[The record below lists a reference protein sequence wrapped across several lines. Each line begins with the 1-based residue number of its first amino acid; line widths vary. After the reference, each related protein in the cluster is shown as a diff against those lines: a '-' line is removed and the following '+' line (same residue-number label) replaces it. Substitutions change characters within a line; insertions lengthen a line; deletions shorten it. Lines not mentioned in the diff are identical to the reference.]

1 MKKKIL
7 IIIPVLNEEK
17 NIKPLIKKIFSHLK
31 KKDKDLL
38 FIDDNSKDN
47 TRKEILKF
55 QKKYKNKIYLIKR
68 KKKLGIG
75 SAHKCGLIWGYK
87 KKYKIIITMDGDGTH
102 DPYYITKMLSFLET
116 NICQLISTNRFLN
129 RGSLKSWK
137 IWRKFLTT
145 LRHFVIQLMLNI
157 KFDSSGAFRG
167 YFVNEIKLKD
177 ILKANNNS
185 YSFFWESIFILS
197 KKYKVKE
204 IPIKLP
210 ARLSGNSKM
219 KIKDIFLALIY
230 LIYFSF
236 FKRFFI

>member
-1 MKKKIL
+1 MQKNIL

-31 KKDKDLL
+31 KNDKHLL
-38 FIDDNSKDN
+38 FIDDNSKDK
-47 TRKEILKF
+47 TQKEILKF

-75 SAHKCGLIWGYK
+75 SAHKYGFIWGYK
-87 KKYKIIITMDGDGTH
+87 KKYKIIITMDSDGTH
-102 DPYYITKMLSFLET
+102 DPLYISDMLNLLEAKK
-116 NICQLISTNRFLN
+116 CQITSTNRFLN
-129 RGSLKSWK
+129 KGSLKSW
-137 IWRKFLTT
+137 IMWRKFLTS
-145 LRHFVIQLMLNI
+145 LRHFIIKFMLNI

-167 YFVNEIKLKD
+167 YLVNEVKLED
-177 ILKANNNS
+177 ILKAKNNS

-197 KKYKVKE
+197 KKYKIKE
-204 IPIKLP
+204 IPINLP

-219 KIKDIFLALIY
+219 KINDIFLALIY

>member
-1 MKKKIL
+1 MQKNIL

-31 KKDKDLL
+31 KNDKHLL
-38 FIDDNSKDN
+38 FIDDNSKDK
-47 TRKEILKF
+47 TQKEILKF

-75 SAHKCGLIWGYK
+75 SAHKYGFIWGYK
-87 KKYKIIITMDGDGTH
+87 KKYKIIITMDSDGTH
-102 DPYYITKMLSFLET
+102 DPLYISDMLNLLEAKK
-116 NICQLISTNRFLN
+116 CQITSTNRFLDKD
-129 RGSLKSWK
+129 SLKSW
-137 IWRKFLTT
+137 IMWRKFLTS
-145 LRHFVIQLMLNI
+145 LRHFIIKFMLNI

-167 YFVNEIKLKD
+167 YLVNEVKLED
-177 ILKANNNS
+177 ILKAKNNS

-197 KKYKVKE
+197 KKYKIKE
-204 IPIKLP
+204 IPINLP

-219 KIKDIFLALIY
+219 KINDIFLALIY

>member
-1 MKKKIL
+1 MQKNIL

-31 KKDKDLL
+31 KNDKHLL
-38 FIDDNSKDN
+38 FIDDNSKDK
-47 TRKEILKF
+47 TQKEILKF

-75 SAHKCGLIWGYK
+75 SAHKYGFIWGYK
-87 KKYKIIITMDGDGTH
+87 KKYKIIITMDSDGTH
-102 DPYYITKMLSFLET
+102 DPLYISDMLNLLEAKK
-116 NICQLISTNRFLN
+116 CQITSTNRFLN
-129 RGSLKSWK
+129 KDSLKSW
-137 IWRKFLTT
+137 IMWRKFLTS
-145 LRHFVIQLMLNI
+145 LRHFIIKFMLNI

-167 YFVNEIKLKD
+167 YLVNEVKLED
-177 ILKANNNS
+177 ILKAKNNS

-197 KKYKVKE
+197 KKYKIKE
-204 IPIKLP
+204 IPINLP

-219 KIKDIFLALIY
+219 KINDIFLALIY